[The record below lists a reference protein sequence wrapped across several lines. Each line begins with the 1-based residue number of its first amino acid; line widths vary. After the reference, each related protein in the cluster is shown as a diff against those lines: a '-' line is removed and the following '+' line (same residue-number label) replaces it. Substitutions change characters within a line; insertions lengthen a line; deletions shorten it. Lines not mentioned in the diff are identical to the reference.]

1 MEHDDIEALAEQPWE
16 ETLDFLTADMPPQEI
31 DIALLADRYR
41 SYLSELQEYELSI
54 PARAIRVCAALLKMK
69 AKALHIDEEQDDM
82 MDEQDPMAFEEEQM
96 MEEDFEQD
104 TTELTV
110 GPDLDMPVKQKP
122 KRRMQIDELKNAL
135 RDAVEVNKKREQRQE
150 RRMEMDQQFEMNEE
164 DINDKLDR
172 LLGSIRNLVSTET
185 KEKVNFDDILEQK
198 DKEEKI
204 EKFKH
209 ILHLENDEKVELI
222 QEEFMGDLEIRPE
235 NEEENMA
242 EDENYVPN

>member
-1 MEHDDIEALAEQPWE
+1 MEQNDIEVLAEQPWE

-31 DIALLADRYR
+31 DITLLADRYR
-41 SYLSELQEYELSI
+41 TYLSELQEYDLSI

-69 AKALHIDEEQDDM
+69 AQALHLDEEPQEEQDM
-82 MDEQDPMAFEEEQM
+82 EDPMRFEDEEM
-96 MEEDFEQD
+96 REEDWEED
-104 TTELTV
+104 TTELKV
-110 GPDLDMPVKQKP
+110 GPDLDVPVKQKP

-135 RDAVEVNKKREQRQE
+135 RDAVEVNKKREVRQE
-150 RRMEMDQQFEMNEE
+150 RRMEMEQQFEMNEE

-172 LLGSIRNLVSTET
+172 LLGSIKDIVTTDT
-185 KEKVNFDDILEQK
+185 KEKVNFDEILEQK

-235 NEEENMA
+235 NEEETMA
-242 EDENYVPN
+242 EEENFIAN

>member
-1 MEHDDIEALAEQPWE
+1 MEEHDIEALVEQPWE
-16 ETLDFLTADMPPQEI
+16 ETLDFLTADMPPQDI

-41 SYLSELQEYELSI
+41 DYLSELQGYDLSI
-54 PARAIRVCAALLKMK
+54 PAKAIRVCAALLRMK
-69 AKALHIDEEQDDM
+69 AKALY
-82 MDEQDPMAFEEEQM
+82 FEEEEEEVEEDPM
-96 MEEDFEQD
+96 DFEEDFAEDNFEED

-122 KRRMQIDELKNAL
+122 ERRMRLDELKNAL
-135 RDAVEVNKKREQRQE
+135 RDAVEVNKRREQRQE
-150 RRMEMDQQFEMNEE
+150 QRMEMDQRFEMDEE

-172 LLGSIRNLVSTET
+172 LLGSIKNIVSTET
-185 KEKVNFDDILEQK
+185 KEKVNFDEILEQK

-222 QEEFMGDLEIRPE
+222 QEEFMGELEIKP
-235 NEEENMA
+235 EENKI
-242 EDENYVPN
+242 N

>member
-1 MEHDDIEALAEQPWE
+1 MEEHDIEALAQQPWE

-54 PARAIRVCAALLKMK
+54 PARAIRVCAELLKMK
-69 AKALHIDEEQDDM
+69 AQALHIDEEQEEIQEENP
-82 MDEQDPMAFEEEQM
+82 MDFEEEEM
-96 MEEDFEQD
+96 MEEDWEED
-104 TTELTV
+104 TTELKV
-110 GPDLDMPVKQKP
+110 GPDLNMPVKQKP

-150 RRMEMDQQFEMNEE
+150 RRMEMDQEFEINEE

-172 LLGSIRNLVSTET
+172 LLGSIRNIVSTET

-222 QEEFMGDLEIRPE
+222 QEEFMGELEIRPE
-235 NEEENMA
+235 TEE
-242 EDENYVPN
+242 DNYVPN

>member
-1 MEHDDIEALAEQPWE
+1 
-16 ETLDFLTADMPPQEI
+16 
-31 DIALLADRYR
+31 
-41 SYLSELQEYELSI
+41 
-54 PARAIRVCAALLKMK
+54 
-69 AKALHIDEEQDDM
+69 
-82 MDEQDPMAFEEEQM
+82 
-96 MEEDFEQD
+96 MEEDWEED

-122 KRRMQIDELKNAL
+122 KRRMQIDELKDAL
-135 RDAVEVNKKREQRQE
+135 RDAVEVNKKREKRQQE
-150 RRMEMDQQFEMNEE
+150 RIEMDQQFEMTEE

-172 LLGSIRNLVSTET
+172 LLGSIKNIVSTET
-185 KEKVNFDDILEQK
+185 KEKVNFDQILEQN

-235 NEEENMA
+235 DL
-242 EDENYVPN
+242 EDESYAVN

>member
-1 MEHDDIEALAEQPWE
+1 MEQNDIEVLAQQPWE

-31 DIALLADRYR
+31 DITLLADRYR
-41 SYLSELQEYELSI
+41 TYLSELQEYDLSI

-69 AKALHIDEEQDDM
+69 AQALHLDEEPQEQEDM
-82 MDEQDPMAFEEEQM
+82 EDPMRFEDEEM
-96 MEEDFEQD
+96 MEEDWEED
-104 TTELTV
+104 TTELKV
-110 GPDLDMPVKQKP
+110 GPDLDVPVKQKP
-122 KRRMQIDELKNAL
+122 RRRMQIDELKNAL

-150 RRMEMDQQFEMNEE
+150 RRMEMEQQFEMNEE

-172 LLGSIRNLVSTET
+172 LLGSIKDIVTTDT
-185 KEKVNFDDILEQK
+185 KEKVNFDEILEQK

-235 NEEENMA
+235 NEEETVPG
-242 EDENYVPN
+242 DENYVPN

>member
-1 MEHDDIEALAEQPWE
+1 MEHEDIEALAQQPWE

-41 SYLSELQEYELSI
+41 TYLSELQEYDLSI
-54 PARAIRVCAALLKMK
+54 PARAIRVCAELLKMK
-69 AKALHIDEEQDDM
+69 AKALHIDEEQDEM
-82 MDEQDPMAFEEEQM
+82 MDEENPMNFEEEEM
-96 MEEDFEQD
+96 MEEDWEEE
-104 TTELTV
+104 TTELKV

-122 KRRMQIDELKNAL
+122 KRRMQIDELKDAL

-172 LLGSIRNLVSTET
+172 LLGSIRNIVSTET
-185 KEKVNFDDILEQK
+185 KEKVNFDQILEQK

-222 QEEFMGDLEIRPE
+222 QEEFMGELEIRPE
-235 NEEENMA
+235 EGEETMA
-242 EDENYVPN
+242 EGDRYVPN

>member
-1 MEHDDIEALAEQPWE
+1 MEEHDIEALAEQPWE
-16 ETLDFLTADMPPQEI
+16 QTLDFLTADMPPQEI
-31 DIALLADRYR
+31 DIGLLADRYR
-41 SYLSELQEYELSI
+41 SYLSELQEYDLSI

-69 AKALHIDEEQDDM
+69 AQALHLEEEE
-82 MDEQDPMAFEEEQM
+82 DEQEQNPMAFEDEEM
-96 MEEDFEQD
+96 IEEEDWEED
-104 TTELTV
+104 TTELKV

-135 RDAVEVNKKREQRQE
+135 RDAVEVNKKREERQE
-150 RRMEMDQQFEMNEE
+150 RRMEMEQQFEMDEE

-172 LLGSIRNLVSTET
+172 LLGSIRNIVSTDT
-185 KEKVNFDDILEQK
+185 KEKVNFDQILEQK

-222 QEEFMGDLEIRPE
+222 QEEFMGELEIRPE
-235 NEEENMA
+235 EEE
-242 EDENYVPN
+242 ENYVPN

>member
-1 MEHDDIEALAEQPWE
+1 MEEHDIEALAEQPWE
-16 ETLDFLTADMPPQEI
+16 ETLDYLTADMPPQDI

-41 SYLSELQEYELSI
+41 TYLSELQEYDLSV
-54 PARAIRVCAALLKMK
+54 PAKAIRVCAELLKMK
-69 AKALHIDEEQDDM
+69 AQAIYYEEEEEEQQENPMDFEEEAM
-82 MDEQDPMAFEEEQM
+82 MDEE
-96 MEEDFEQD
+96 FEQEQE

-150 RRMEMDQQFEMNEE
+150 RRMEMDQQFEMSEE

-172 LLGSIRNLVSTET
+172 LLGSIRNIVSTDT
-185 KEKVNFDDILEQK
+185 KEKVNFDQILEQK

-222 QEEFMGDLEIRPE
+222 QEEFMGDLEIKPE
-235 NEEENMA
+235 EHEENMS
-242 EDENYVPN
+242 EDENYIPN

>member
-1 MEHDDIEALAEQPWE
+1 MEEHDIEALAEQPWE

-41 SYLSELQEYELSI
+41 TYLSELQEYDLSI
-54 PARAIRVCAALLKMK
+54 PARAIRVCAELLKMK
-69 AKALHIDEEQDDM
+69 AQALHIDEEDEM
-82 MDEQDPMAFEEEQM
+82 MDEENPMDFEEEEM
-96 MEEDFEQD
+96 IEEDWEQD
-104 TTELTV
+104 TTELKV

-150 RRMEMDQQFEMNEE
+150 RRMEMDQQFEMDEE

-185 KEKVNFDDILEQK
+185 KEKVNFDQILEQK

-235 NEEENMA
+235 NEEEKMA

>member
-1 MEHDDIEALAEQPWE
+1 MEGDDIEALAEQPWE
-16 ETLDFLTADMPPQEI
+16 QTLDFLTADMPPQEI
-31 DIALLADRYR
+31 DIALLANRYR
-41 SYLSELQEYELSI
+41 SYLSGLQEYDLSV

-69 AKALHIDEEQDDM
+69 AQALHL
-82 MDEQDPMAFEEEQM
+82 EEEEEEEEPNPMDFEDKEM
-96 MEEDFEQD
+96 MEEDWEED

-122 KRRMQIDELKNAL
+122 KRRMQIDELKDAL
-135 RDAVEVNKKREQRQE
+135 RDAVEVNKKREKRQQE
-150 RRMEMDQQFEMNEE
+150 RIEMDQQFEMTEE

-172 LLGSIRNLVSTET
+172 LLGSIKNIVSTET
-185 KEKVNFDDILEQK
+185 KEKVNFDQILEQN

-235 NEEENMA
+235 DL
-242 EDENYVPN
+242 EDESYAVN

>member
-1 MEHDDIEALAEQPWE
+1 MENDDIEALAEQPWE

-41 SYLSELQEYELSI
+41 TYLSELQEYDLSI
-54 PARAIRVCAALLKMK
+54 PARAIRVCAELLKMK
-69 AKALHIDEEQDDM
+69 AQALHIDEEQEEIQEENP
-82 MDEQDPMAFEEEQM
+82 MDFEDEEM
-96 MEEDFEQD
+96 MEENWDED
-104 TTELTV
+104 TTELKV

-135 RDAVEVNKKREQRQE
+135 RDAVEVNKKREKRQE
-150 RRMEMDQQFEMNEE
+150 RRMEMDQQFEMDEE

-172 LLGSIRNLVSTET
+172 LLGSIRNIVSTDT
-185 KEKVNFDDILEQK
+185 KEKVNFDQILEQK

-235 NEEENMA
+235 EGEENIPE
-242 EDENYVPN
+242 EDNYIPN